1 MALLLPTMTCMH
13 YVQDV
18 LLTLVMLYRCDNIF
32 KDLDNRALTT
42 AEQCII
48 EQRVA
53 LQRRMLEEYEKR
65 EKARKACGLALESFC
80 ASYSVQGVRTVPSL
94 WDSFGDWPSSHLSI
108 RSEIRCV
115 HADCGHPRP
124 VPLLDR
130 GGGGLRPE
138 PVSVQVSHRH
148 ASLSCSTP

>member
-80 ASYSVQGVRTVPSL
+80 ASCTLSKAFVQCHHCGTAL
-94 WDSFGDWPSSHLSI
+94 ETGHL
-108 RSEIRCV
+108 
-115 HADCGHPRP
+115 A
-124 VPLLDR
+124 
-130 GGGGLRPE
+130 
-138 PVSVQVSHRH
+138 
-148 ASLSCSTP
+148 T